1 MKKINIILIY
11 VFILFFSS
19 CQKQSILEKETPQV
33 YRIFLSGN
41 TNTELELLFRDKVVA
56 TSLNQGGIAGTIYL
70 NTFGLEN
77 PEIIIR
83 EKISQKIVGARKI
96 DTSKYYQELLVFYE
110 DGKIYSDRIYYK
122 INGFVLSGD
131 LEFLLDGKLIYEGTS
146 KIELSKTIL
155 IDGENSRKLEI
166 RKKGETEILLTEN
179 INPKEKNQSISFF
192 FDGKEMVKD
201 IKMDPPKNPN
211 NMAISVQFKSTF
223 NNPNSADLFFQ
234 NKSEIDLIAFT
245 RKKGKENT
253 SRGTPEIRVEPE
265 IRLTIPTNGTFVNF
279 ELPPLEDQTLEY
291 SFDILE
297 KGTNNIPY
305 ILGTNSLS
313 IYGPVGAN
321 QGRFG
326 SGIIVTP
333 GKSKLLSITDATR
346 TSSLPKKHQL
356 AYIKITDL
364 SDYLN

>member
-83 EKISQKIVGARKI
+83 EKVSQKIVSVRKI
-96 DTSKYYQELLVFYE
+96 DTSKYYQELILFYE

-122 INGFVLSGD
+122 INGFVMSGE

-146 KIELSKTIL
+146 KIELLKTIL

-166 RKKGETEILLTEN
+166 RKKGETNILLTETIKPN
-179 INPKEKNQSISFF
+179 IKNQSLGFF
-192 FDGKEMVKD
+192 FDGNEMVKG
-201 IKMDPPKNPN
+201 IKLDPPKNPN
-211 NMAISVQFKSTF
+211 NMAISAQFKTTF
-223 NNPNSADLFFQ
+223 TDPNSSSLYFTGK
-234 NKSEIDLIAFT
+234 NEIDLVFYV
-245 RKKGKENT
+245 RKKGTLT
-253 SRGTPEIRVEPE
+253 SSIIQPELRIGF
-265 IRLTIPTNGTFVNF
+265 LLDGTFTNF
-279 ELPPLEDQTLEY
+279 ELPPLSDNSLEY
-291 SFDILE
+291 SFDIVE
-297 KGTNNIPY
+297 KGSNNIPY
-305 ILGTNSLS
+305 IRGSKATSTYPELKSNLGR
-313 IYGPVGAN
+313 YGE
-321 QGRFG
+321 
-326 SGIIVTP
+326 GIP
-333 GKSKLLSITDATR
+333 FEAGNSKLLLISDFFQSITV
-346 TSSLPKKHQL
+346 SPKHR
-356 AYIKITDL
+356 IPIGKIMDL
-364 SDYLN
+364 SQYFQ